1 MKEPISIDKDKILAI
16 VRDRKSQKIAV
27 ATIATATA
35 LIFSIVNLPVLKSHE
50 EPAMKS
56 MSIEAPHQVKS
67 VLNDKSVM
75 TDEDSK
81 DLDKKEDKKEETK
94 KEDKKEDKKEEAKK
108 EDKKDE
114 TKKEEPKKE
123 ETKKEDTK
131 KSESKS
137 TSSSSSQSTARQN
150 SSNASQSQS
159 NASQSQSNASQSQS
173 SDAPAKSGS
182 SVAATVPKIE
192 IPKLKP
198 RVNAD
203 EMNRN
208 DKPSNWD
215 GSKEVDEASVD
226 DQWNDDD
233 AIDEIDAR

>member
-67 VLNDKSVM
+67 VLDDKSMM

-81 DLDKKEDKKEETK
+81 DLDKKEDKKEEAK
-94 KEDKKEDKKEEAKK
+94 KEDKKEDKKEETKK
-108 EDKKDE
+108 EDKKDDKKDE

-137 TSSSSSQSTARQN
+137 TPSSSSQSTARQN

-159 NASQSQSNASQSQS
+159 NASQSQSSE
-173 SDAPAKSGS
+173 APAKSGS

-215 GSKEVDEASVD
+215 GSKEVDEVSVD

>member
-67 VLNDKSVM
+67 VLNDKSMM

-94 KEDKKEDKKEEAKK
+94 KEDKKEDKKEETKK

-114 TKKEEPKKE
+114 SKKEEPKKE
-123 ETKKEDTK
+123 ETKKEEPK

-137 TSSSSSQSTARQN
+137 TSSSNSQSTARQN
-150 SSNASQSQS
+150 SSSTSQSQS
-159 NASQSQSNASQSQS
+159 SQSQSNASQSQS
-173 SDAPAKSGS
+173 SEAPAKSGS
-182 SVAATVPKIE
+182 SVAATVPKLE

-198 RVNAD
+198 RVSAD

-208 DKPSNWD
+208 DKPYNWD

>member
-67 VLNDKSVM
+67 VLNDKSM
-75 TDEDSK
+75 TTDEDSK
-81 DLDKKEDKKEETK
+81 DLDKKEDKKEEAK
-94 KEDKKEDKKEEAKK
+94 KEDKKEDKKEETKK
-108 EDKKDE
+108 EDKKDDKKDE

-137 TSSSSSQSTARQN
+137 TPSSSSQSTARQN

-159 NASQSQSNASQSQS
+159 NASQSQSSE
-173 SDAPAKSGS
+173 APDKSGS

-215 GSKEVDEASVD
+215 GFKEVDEASVD

>member
-67 VLNDKSVM
+67 VLNDKSMM

-94 KEDKKEDKKEEAKK
+94 KEDKKEDKKEETKK
-108 EDKKDE
+108 EDKKE
-114 TKKEEPKKE
+114 ESKKEEPKKE
-123 ETKKEDTK
+123 ETKKEEPK

-137 TSSSSSQSTARQN
+137 TSSSNSQSTARQN
-150 SSNASQSQS
+150 SSNT
-159 NASQSQSNASQSQS
+159 SQSQS
-173 SDAPAKSGS
+173 SQSQSSQSQSSEATAKSGS
-182 SVAATVPKIE
+182 SVAATVPKLE

-198 RVNAD
+198 RVSAD

>member
-67 VLNDKSVM
+67 VLDDKSMM

-81 DLDKKEDKKEETK
+81 DLDKKEDKKEEAK
-94 KEDKKEDKKEEAKK
+94 KEDKKEDKKEETKK
-108 EDKKDE
+108 EDKKDDKKDE

-137 TSSSSSQSTARQN
+137 TPSSSSQSTARQN

-159 NASQSQSNASQSQS
+159 NASQSQSSE
-173 SDAPAKSGS
+173 APAKSGS

-208 DKPSNWD
+208 DRPSNWD

>member
-67 VLNDKSVM
+67 VLNDKSMM

-81 DLDKKEDKKEETK
+81 DLDKKEEPKKEETK
-94 KEDKKEDKKEEAKK
+94 KEDKKEDKKEETKK

-114 TKKEEPKKE
+114 SKKEEPKKE
-123 ETKKEDTK
+123 ETKKEEPK

-137 TSSSSSQSTARQN
+137 TSSSNSQSTARQN
-150 SSNASQSQS
+150 SSNT
-159 NASQSQSNASQSQS
+159 SQSQS
-173 SDAPAKSGS
+173 SQSQSSEATAKSGS
-182 SVAATVPKIE
+182 SVAATVPKLE

-198 RVNAD
+198 RVSAD